1 MELWQPARQHASCVY
16 TMSSDAANAGSP
28 AQKHI
33 WSDLFARVATC
44 PDAQDDVLGPLC
56 GKWTANSAASMV
68 EALLTIVEC
77 GDRQKAVLAA
87 QQLAKFVGGSVPSY
101 AARFYAVLEAAVLK
115 YILLDDTDA
124 AVAMADA
131 ALHVYWPDTAHKTV
145 CALLE
150 LAVQS
155 ASHDRKATF
164 GNAVFHKTLVL
175 SRNVKCPENI
185 ILQLCTVWT
194 ELARRG
200 VDVPETLANVMLHCE
215 TWMTDIRRY
224 ILSASHVTAFHTTG
238 AAAVAADLLA
248 AVPDE
253 QSMYHTTR
261 TLWELLEASDDAT
274 LQAVMNINNGHMKT
288 RVLKI
293 ARGESSRRVVRRMAD
308 IDANAA
314 KEAETTAREAVLAAA
329 ETRAVAAE
337 TAVARIKEQL
347 LHLLADGGVSISGLT
362 SAETSGIPA
371 DQFSGAGNG
380 ALSGAGEGALSGA
393 GEGAL
398 SGAGEGALSGAGDG
412 AVGGSKAAV
421 AVPVGARADQVQG
434 SSSTEDASTAGC

>member
-1 MELWQPARQHASCVY
+1 
-16 TMSSDAANAGSP
+16 
-28 AQKHI
+28 
-33 WSDLFARVATC
+33 
-44 PDAQDDVLGPLC
+44 
-56 GKWTANSAASMV
+56 
-68 EALLTIVEC
+68 
-77 GDRQKAVLAA
+77 
-87 QQLAKFVGGSVPSY
+87 
-101 AARFYAVLEAAVLK
+101 
-115 YILLDDTDA
+115 
-124 AVAMADA
+124 
-131 ALHVYWPDTAHKTV
+131 
-145 CALLE
+145 
-150 LAVQS
+150 
-155 ASHDRKATF
+155 
-164 GNAVFHKTLVL
+164 
-175 SRNVKCPENI
+175 
-185 ILQLCTVWT
+185 
-194 ELARRG
+194 
-200 VDVPETLANVMLHCE
+200 
-215 TWMTDIRRY
+215 
-224 ILSASHVTAFHTTG
+224 
-238 AAAVAADLLA
+238 
-248 AVPDE
+248 
-253 QSMYHTTR
+253 MYHTTMN
-261 TLWELLEASDDAT
+261 LWELLEASDDAT